1 MQAQYNQSRAWESAS
16 MAKAELTRPLDS
28 RGMGDRPVAAHWV
41 GARSGRLS
49 RAGAY
54 LGMILCL
61 VIIGLPVYWMT
72 IGAFKMQ
79 AEIYRIPPTWFP
91 AEVTYANYWRAW
103 NAAPFGRYY
112 INSVIVTIFGSG
124 FEIFFAATSA
134 YAFVFLRFPR
144 KDLLFI
150 ILLMALMIP
159 NQITIV
165 PNYLTSANLGWINTY
180 QGIIIPGA
188 AAAYGTFLLRQYYK
202 TLPLEIIDA
211 AKVDGTGYMRTL
223 WSIVL
228 PLAKP
233 ALISF
238 GLLSIVA
245 KWNDFLW
252 PLLITNTRDMRV
264 LPIGIYWLRVEE
276 GTIDWGVIMAG
287 SMFVV
292 APVALIFLYAQRYI
306 VDGIAAGAVKG

>member
-1 MQAQYNQSRAWESAS
+1 
-16 MAKAELTRPLDS
+16 MAKAELSGPLQTKA
-28 RGMGDRPVAAHWV
+28 MGQTQVTSQWV
-41 GARSGRLS
+41 GARHGWPSRLAAY
-49 RAGAY
+49 AGMA
-54 LGMILCL
+54 LCL
-61 VIIGLPVYWMT
+61 LIIGLPVYWMA
-72 IGAFKMQ
+72 IGAFKVQ

-91 AEVTYANYWRAW
+91 AEITYANFARAW

-112 INSVIVTIFGSG
+112 LNTILVTVLGSG

-134 YAFVFLRFPR
+134 FAFVFLRFPR
-144 KDLLFI
+144 KDWLFI
-150 ILLMALMIP
+150 ILLTALMIP
-159 NQITIV
+159 NQITIL
-165 PNYLTSANLGWINTY
+165 PNYLTAAQLGWINTY

-202 TLPLEIIDA
+202 TLPTEIIDA
-211 AKVDGTGYMRTL
+211 AKVDGAGYLRTL

-238 GLLSIVA
+238 GLLSIVS
-245 KWNDFLW
+245 KWNEFLW
-252 PLLITNTRDMRV
+252 PLLVTNTREMRV

-287 SMFVV
+287 TLFVV
-292 APVALIFLYAQRYI
+292 LPVAIIFLYAQRYI